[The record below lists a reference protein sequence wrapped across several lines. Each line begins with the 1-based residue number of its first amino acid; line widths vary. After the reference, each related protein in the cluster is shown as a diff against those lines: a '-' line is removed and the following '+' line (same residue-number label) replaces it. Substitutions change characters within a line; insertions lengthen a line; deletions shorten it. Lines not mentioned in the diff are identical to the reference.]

1 MNGSAD
7 GNPALTAQYEQLR
20 CDALNHAGPPAHG
33 FGLALLLRQ
42 GMTAWMRA
50 CSECTYEPQTPAA
63 CALPLAIP
71 LPAQVR
77 SQLTLI
83 LASMLTRP
91 LEETRP

>member
-1 MNGSAD
+1 MNGSRD
-7 GNPALTAQYEQLR
+7 GNPALTAHYEQLR
-20 CDALNHAGPPAHG
+20 RDALDRAGPPARG

-50 CSECTYEPQTPAA
+50 WSEWTSEIPS
-63 CALPLAIP
+63 PLACRVPVAAP
-71 LPAQVR
+71 LPSAVR

-91 LEETRP
+91 VQETRP